1 MPPAAEL
8 AAERGVCISLDAVS
22 RARVPLTV
30 IECASD
36 VAAVDR
42 AADAGLILDACR
54 SYCIGDGMTAQIVA
68 NADMPARVEPG
79 TETSIFAPILAA
91 LRAVGW
97 TGLIEAELTPA
108 QPGVSGEA
116 KAMAS
121 PPTANSF

>member
-1 MPPAAEL
+1 
-8 AAERGVCISLDAVS
+8 
-22 RARVPLTV
+22 
-30 IECASD
+30 
-36 VAAVDR
+36 
-42 AADAGLILDACR
+42 
-54 SYCIGDGMTAQIVA
+54 MTAQIVA
-68 NADMPARVEPG
+68 NADMPERVEPG